1 MPKDSAR
8 TKGAETRRAII
19 RQAAP
24 IFNRKGFEGAAMSD
38 LMSATGLEKGG
49 IYRHFKSKQ
58 QLAAE
63 AFDYA
68 WDIALQLRTRDT
80 EQIANS
86 VDRLQQWVRNFRE
99 RRAGLVPGG
108 CPLLNTAVDADNG
121 NAVLRRKAERALDG
135 WIGRLRK
142 IVEQGQRARE
152 IRAEVHADE
161 VAATIISILEG
172 SLMISRLQRSER
184 AIDQGCRHL
193 ARYLESEVR
202 ATNSAVQ
209 MERL

>member
-1 MPKDSAR
+1 MPKNSTL

-24 IFNRKGFEGAAMSD
+24 IFNRKGYEGAAMSD
-38 LMSATGLEKGG
+38 LMDATGLEKGG

-68 WDIALQLRTRDT
+68 WDVAFQLRIKDT

-99 RRAGLVPGG
+99 RREGLVPGG
-108 CPLLNTAVDADNG
+108 CPLLNTAIDADNG
-121 NAVLRRKAERALDG
+121 NSVLRHKAERALDG
-135 WIGRLRK
+135 WMDRLRK
-142 IVEQGQRARE
+142 TVEQGKRAKE
-152 IRAEVHADE
+152 IRAELDAEE
-161 VAATIISILEG
+161 VAGTIISTLEG

-193 ARYLESEVR
+193 ARYLEAEVR
-202 ATNSAVQ
+202 ATTSPVNTRRS
-209 MERL
+209 

>member
-1 MPKDSAR
+1 MPKTSTL

-24 IFNRKGFEGAAMSD
+24 IFNRKGYEGAAMSD
-38 LMSATGLEKGG
+38 LMDATGLEKGG

-58 QLAAE
+58 QLAAD

-68 WDIALQLRTRDT
+68 WDVAFQLRIKDT

-99 RRAGLVPGG
+99 RREGLVPGG
-108 CPLLNTAVDADNG
+108 CPLLNTAIDADNG
-121 NAVLRRKAERALDG
+121 NSVLRRKAERALDG
-135 WIGRLRK
+135 WMDRLRK
-142 IVEQGQRARE
+142 TVEQGKRAKE
-152 IRAEVHADE
+152 IRAGVDAEE
-161 VAATIISILEG
+161 VAGTIISTLEG

-193 ARYLESEVR
+193 ARYLEAEVR
-202 ATNSAVQ
+202 ATTSPVNTRRS
-209 MERL
+209 

>member
-1 MPKDSAR
+1 MPKNSTL

-38 LMSATGLEKGG
+38 LMDATGLEKGG

-68 WDIALQLRTRDT
+68 WDVAFQLRTKDT

-99 RRAGLVPGG
+99 RREGLVPGG

-121 NAVLRRKAERALDG
+121 NSVLRRKAERALNG
-135 WIGRLRK
+135 WMDRLRK
-142 IVEQGQRARE
+142 IVEQGKRSKE
-152 IRAEVHADE
+152 IRAGVDPEE
-161 VAATIISILEG
+161 VAATIISTLEG

-202 ATNSAVQ
+202 ATKSLINA
-209 MERL
+209 ERS

>member
-1 MPKDSAR
+1 MPKNSTL

-38 LMSATGLEKGG
+38 LMDATGLEKGG

-68 WDIALQLRTRDT
+68 WDVAFQLRIKDT

-99 RRAGLVPGG
+99 RREGLVPGG
-108 CPLLNTAVDADNG
+108 CPLLNTAIDADNG
-121 NAVLRRKAERALDG
+121 NSVLRRKAERALDG
-135 WIGRLRK
+135 WMDRLRK
-142 IVEQGQRARE
+142 TVEQGKRSKE
-152 IRAEVHADE
+152 IRAEVDADE
-161 VAATIISILEG
+161 VAATIISTLEG

-184 AIDQGCRHL
+184 AIDQVCRHL

-202 ATNSAVQ
+202 AANSPVNGG
-209 MERL
+209 RS

>member
-1 MPKDSAR
+1 MPKNSTM

-38 LMSATGLEKGG
+38 LMAATGLEKGG

-58 QLAAE
+58 QLATE

-68 WDIALQLRTRDT
+68 WDVAFQLRTNDT
-80 EQIANS
+80 EQITNS
-86 VDRLQQWVRNFRE
+86 IDRLQQLVRNFRE
-99 RRAGLVPGG
+99 RRDGLVPGG

-121 NAVLRRKAERALDG
+121 NPVLRRKAERALDG
-135 WIGRLRK
+135 WIDRLRK
-142 IVEQGQRARE
+142 TVEQGKRAKE
-152 IRAEVHADE
+152 IRAEVNADE
-161 VAATIISILEG
+161 VAATIISTLEG

-202 ATNSAVQ
+202 APKSAANT
-209 MERL
+209 ERL

>member
-1 MPKDSAR
+1 MPKNSAR
-8 TKGAETRRAII
+8 SKGAETRRAII

-24 IFNRKGFEGAAMSD
+24 IFNRKGYEGAAMSD

-49 IYRHFKSKQ
+49 IYRHFKNKQ

-68 WDIALQLRTRDT
+68 WDIAFQLRTRDT
-80 EQIANS
+80 ERIANS

-99 RRAGLVPGG
+99 RRDGLVPGG

-121 NAVLRRKAERALDG
+121 NAVLRRKAERALGG
-135 WIGRLRK
+135 WMDRLRE
-142 IVEQGQRARE
+142 IVAQGKGAGE
-152 IRAEVHADE
+152 IRAAVNADD
-161 VAATIISILEG
+161 VAATIISTLEG

-184 AIDQGCRHL
+184 AIEHGCRHL

-202 ATNSAVQ
+202 AAKSPGNA
-209 MERL
+209 ERS

>member
-1 MPKDSAR
+1 MPNNSTM

-38 LMSATGLEKGG
+38 LMAATGLEKGG

-68 WDIALQLRTRDT
+68 WDVAFQLRTKDT

-86 VDRLQQWVRNFRE
+86 VDRLQQLVRNFRE
-99 RRAGLVPGG
+99 RREGLVPGG

-121 NAVLRRKAERALDG
+121 NFVLRRKAERALDG
-135 WIGRLRK
+135 WMDRLRK
-142 IVEQGQRARE
+142 IVEQGKRGKE
-152 IRAEVHADE
+152 IRSEVDADE
-161 VAATIISILEG
+161 VAATIISTLEG
-172 SLMISRLQRSER
+172 SLMISRLQRNER
-184 AIDQGCRHL
+184 AIERGCRHL
-193 ARYLESEVR
+193 ARYFESEVR
-202 ATNSAVQ
+202 ATKSPVNT
-209 MERL
+209 ERS

>member
-1 MPKDSAR
+1 MPKHPAM

-24 IFNRKGFEGAAMSD
+24 IFNRRGYEGAAMSD
-38 LMSATGLEKGG
+38 LMAATGLEKGG
-49 IYRHFKSKQ
+49 IYRHFKNKQ

-68 WDIALQLRTRDT
+68 WDVAFQLRTKDT
-80 EQIANS
+80 EQIPNS
-86 VDRLQQWVRNFRE
+86 VDRLQQLVRNFRE
-99 RRAGLVPGG
+99 RREGLVPGG

-121 NAVLRRKAERALDG
+121 NPLLRRKAERALEG
-135 WIGRLRK
+135 WMNRLRK
-142 IVEQGQRARE
+142 IVEQGKRARE
-152 IRAEVHADE
+152 IRPEIAAGE
-161 VAATIISILEG
+161 VAAAIISTLEG

-202 ATNSAVQ
+202 APKSAKNA
-209 MERL
+209 EPS

>member
-1 MPKDSAR
+1 MPKNSAM

-24 IFNRKGFEGAAMSD
+24 IFNRQGFAGAAMSD
-38 LMSATGLEKGG
+38 LMTATGLEKGG

-58 QLAAE
+58 QLASE

-68 WDIALQLRTRDT
+68 WDIAFQLRTRDT

-99 RRAGLVPGG
+99 RRDGLVPGG

-135 WIGRLRK
+135 WIDRLRK
-142 IVEQGQRARE
+142 IVEQGKRAEE
-152 IRAEVHADE
+152 IRAEVDADD
-161 VAATIISILEG
+161 VAATIISTLEG

-184 AIDQGCRHL
+184 AIDHGCRHL

-202 ATNSAVQ
+202 ATKSPGNT
-209 MERL
+209 ERS

>member
-1 MPKDSAR
+1 MPKNSTR

-24 IFNRKGFEGAAMSD
+24 IFNRKGYEGAAMSD

-68 WDIALQLRTRDT
+68 WDIAFQLRTRDT

-99 RRAGLVPGG
+99 RREGLVPGG

-121 NAVLRRKAERALDG
+121 NSVLRRKAERALDG
-135 WIGRLRK
+135 WMDRLRE
-142 IVEQGQRARE
+142 IVEQGKSAGE
-152 IRAEVHADE
+152 IRAEVNADD
-161 VAATIISILEG
+161 VAATIISTLEG
-172 SLMISRLQRSER
+172 SLMICRLQRSER
-184 AIDQGCRHL
+184 AIAHGCRHL
-193 ARYLESEVR
+193 ARYLECEVR
-202 ATNSAVQ
+202 ATKSPVNAV
-209 MERL
+209 RP